1 MNEPWKHYT
10 ELNKPVTKATL
21 YDSTYI
27 GNVQNGQFHKDRKP
41 KSGCQRLEEGKMGSD
56 Y

>member
-27 GNVQNGQFHKDRKP
+27 GNVQNGNSIKTEN
-41 KSGCQRLEEGKMGSD
+41 QRVAARD
-56 Y
+56 